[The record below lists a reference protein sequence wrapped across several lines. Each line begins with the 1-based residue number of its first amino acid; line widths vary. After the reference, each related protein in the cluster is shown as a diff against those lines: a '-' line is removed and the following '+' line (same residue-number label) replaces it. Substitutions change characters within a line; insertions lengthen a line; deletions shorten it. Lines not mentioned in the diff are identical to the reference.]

1 MCLVPPLRCRIV
13 SEVEEMEE
21 EERMEGTD
29 GAEQCDTKMLETWKI
44 IGSAEFISM

>member
-1 MCLVPPLRCRIV
+1 M
-13 SEVEEMEE
+13 SEVEEVEE
-21 EERMEGTD
+21 EERMEGTE